1 MAASA
6 GTSINPIIYFAFF
19 SKIENGSGYDVLV
32 MDEQSIKHFNSDGIL
47 HKEYLK
53 MYAKK
58 CRGLDL
64 WNDYLVTSELTRHD
78 LKLALVN
85 LKTGQ
90 MERYVK
96 ILKYFLKHLYYI
108 KRILQTIF
116 KISET
121 SFSIF

>member
-1 MAASA
+1 MLDRVLTRSF
-6 GTSINPIIYFAFF
+6 ILLFPL
-19 SKIENGSGYDVLV
+19 IENGSGYDVLV

-53 MYAKK
+53 IYAKK

-96 ILKYFLKHLYYI
+96 FITILKYCANQL
-108 KRILQTIF
+108 
-116 KISET
+116 
-121 SFSIF
+121 FSVENN

>member
-1 MAASA
+1 MISRNFLKCILIFFHAFPYI
-6 GTSINPIIYFAFF
+6 GTWPPNHRFDIPRSVLTMPD
-19 SKIENGSGYDVLV
+19 SRIENGSGHDVLV

-53 MYAKK
+53 IYAKN

-64 WNDYLVTSELTRHD
+64 WRDNYLVTSELTRHN

-90 MERYVK
+90 LER
-96 ILKYFLKHLYYI
+96 
-108 KRILQTIF
+108 
-116 KISET
+116 
-121 SFSIF
+121 